1 MVLKK
6 YHFIF
11 YRYSSMILV
20 GIEVTKD
27 MPDKS
32 LELKHTIKLIRELP
46 LEIAEIYSEIKK
58 IMNDIA

>member
-1 MVLKK
+1 
-6 YHFIF
+6 
-11 YRYSSMILV
+11 MILV